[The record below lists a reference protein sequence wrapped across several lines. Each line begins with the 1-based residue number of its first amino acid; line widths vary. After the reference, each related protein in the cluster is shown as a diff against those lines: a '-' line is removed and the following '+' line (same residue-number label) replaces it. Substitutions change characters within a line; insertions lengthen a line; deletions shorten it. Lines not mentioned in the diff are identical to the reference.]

1 MPRTL
6 VFDLDGT
13 LVDSLEDIR
22 TPLVAALAEHGLP
35 EPPVA
40 RVRDWIGE
48 GARKLVERAVAWAK
62 QGEDDALAGEIH
74 RHFGLLYRSA
84 PVVKTTAY
92 EGMPEVLAQLKQ
104 RGHALAVLSN
114 KPHDLTEIVV
124 RSIFA
129 DGTFAAVAGARAGLP
144 LKPDAAALT
153 SIGLPLDGGA
163 MIGDSAI
170 DIATACNAGV
180 TAIGVT
186 WGLRPRAEL
195 EAAGAHHLAEKP
207 SDLLDLL
214 P

>member
-35 EPPVA
+35 EPPAA

-62 QGEDDALAGEIH
+62 NGEDDALAGEVH
-74 RHFGLLYRSA
+74 RRFGLHYRSA

-92 EGMPEVLAQLKQ
+92 DGMPEVLALLKK

-129 DGTFAAVAGARAGLP
+129 EGTFAAVAGARAGLP

-153 SIGLPLDGGA
+153 SLGLPLDGGA

-180 TAIGVT
+180 TPIGVT

-195 EAAGAHHLAEKP
+195 EAAGATHLAEKP